1 MQATAKRPP
10 FELLISEHENGGFT
24 LQGRDGRHYEN
35 GARLGAFT
43 CPRHLLDHL
52 EGLLIPAPAVEP
64 ESLEMMVRRVV
75 AEDVAPEVK
84 IMAHAIRTPAK

>member
-52 EGLLIPAPAVEP
+52 EALLIPAPPVEVETSDP
-64 ESLEMMVRRVV
+64 LREMVRVFV
-75 AEDVAPEVK
+75 KDALAPANSDLRLGVSE
-84 IMAHAIRTPAK
+84 